1 MALLGQD
8 FTKFQKDSFYIKFT
22 ITDATTSLSGYKAWW
37 GCYSGDVSNY
47 PGSQTNTPVIQKST
61 TGWST
66 GAEGSPNFG
75 GVTMGS
81 NTVTIQLTQS
91 DFNGNGISGKLSEGE
106 YYHELVL
113 GNSDNGSDSVVV
125 ANGTMTINPSLF
137 TNQLYRW

>member
-22 ITDATTSLSGYKAWW
+22 ITDAVTSLAGYQAWW

-47 PGSQTNTPVIQKST
+47 PGSQTNTPVIEKATASWT
-61 TGWST
+61 S
-66 GAEGSPNFG
+66 GAAGSG
-75 GVTMGS
+75 ISMGVS
-81 NTVTIQLTQS
+81 TVTVQLTQS
-91 DFNGNGISGKLSEGE
+91 DFNGNGITGKLSEGE

-113 GNSDNGSDSVVV
+113 GNSVDGSDSVVV
-125 ANGTMTINPSLF
+125 ATGTMYINPSLF

>member
-22 ITDATTSLSGYKAWW
+22 ITDAVTSLSGYEAWW

-47 PGSQTNTPVIQKST
+47 PGSQTNTPVIEKAT
-61 TGWST
+61 AGWTS
-66 GAEGSPNFG
+66 GAAGAG
-75 GVTMGS
+75 ITMGAS
-81 NTVTIQLTQS
+81 TVTVQLTQS
-91 DFNGNGISGKLSEGE
+91 DFNGNGITGKLSEGE

-113 GNSDNGSDSVVV
+113 GNSDDGSDSVVV
-125 ANGTMTINPSLF
+125 ANGTMYINPSLF